1 MYCFIGC
8 YYSRNDQ
15 GEGSVTEESARI
27 MLRRGIRPVEG
38 GVSFSRDL
46 RHRGYSLYGLVDGM
60 CEEFARN
67 IQCPHLLIK
76 VLTWAGDELSRRL
89 KNNNHGVFTSKTL

>member
-1 MYCFIGC
+1 M
-8 YYSRNDQ
+8 
-15 GEGSVTEESARI
+15 TAESARI

-76 VLTWAGDELSRRL
+76 VLKLQTSRRL
-89 KNNNHGVFTSKTL
+89 VSGSI

>member
-1 MYCFIGC
+1 M
-8 YYSRNDQ
+8 
-15 GEGSVTEESARI
+15 TAESARI

-76 VLTWAGDELSRRL
+76 VLICDCENSNFAKARFRL
-89 KNNNHGVFTSKTL
+89 YLTHLITNCIASPHVPPSGL

>member
-1 MYCFIGC
+1 MYCFTGC
-8 YYSRNDQ
+8 YYSSNDQ
-15 GEGSVTEESARI
+15 GEGSVTAESARI
-27 MLRRGIRPVEG
+27 MLKRGIRPVEG

-76 VLTWAGDELSRRL
+76 VLYRDGNETSRKL
-89 KNNNHGVFTSKTL
+89 KFHNRGALTHGK

>member
-1 MYCFIGC
+1 M
-8 YYSRNDQ
+8 
-15 GEGSVTEESARI
+15 TEESARI

-76 VLTWAGDELSRRL
+76 VLRHIVTNCNVSPHVPTAGL
-89 KNNNHGVFTSKTL
+89 

>member
-1 MYCFIGC
+1 M
-8 YYSRNDQ
+8 
-15 GEGSVTEESARI
+15 TEESARI
-27 MLRRGIRPVEG
+27 MLKRGIRPVEG

-76 VLTWAGDELSRRL
+76 VLRHIVTNWNASPHVPTAGL
-89 KNNNHGVFTSKTL
+89 